1 MGGMNFELDDAG
13 QEVLEKFRRIR
24 REKVARRALGHDKS
38 ASFPLDNFQDLHAEG
53 LLQLSIPAEFGGRDY
68 RLGRD
73 LLVEIMAVE
82 ELCKACSSTGQGF
95 HNHNSGIEM
104 ILLLANEEQKAR
116 IFRELVDNCYIMGGW
131 ASERGGKN
139 IAELSTRAKR
149 VPGGYRINGQKFF
162 STNSA
167 GAKWG
172 ILFVQP
178 EGGSL
183 EDFLLV
189 MVAME
194 APGVTRLGDWNPLGQ
209 RGTTSGTTRY
219 EDVFVPDEWILGEP
233 GDYFRKCPLVG
244 HYFQLGWAAVYIGLA
259 GGALEAGL
267 GYVKTTTRPWFEST
281 CDRAVDDPYIQNS
294 VATMSTRVEAARL
307 MLYRAAC
314 MLDDAGKDLSLRPQA
329 ATAVYQAKVMG
340 TEVALDV
347 SSGIFQICGAR
358 AAADAPTNGLDLFW
372 RNARTFTLHDPVE
385 YRRQRI
391 GKYVL
396 GVEDPPIGWY

>member
-1 MGGMNFELDDAG
+1 MRGMNFDIDGPGREMLARF
-13 QEVLEKFRRIR
+13 EKIR
-24 REKVARRALGHDKS
+24 REKLAKRALVHDK
-38 ASFPLDNFQDLHAEG
+38 AATFPLDNFRDLHAEG
-53 LLQLSIPAEFGGRDY
+53 LLQLSIPKEFGGQDY
-68 RLGRD
+68 RLGRN

-104 ILLLANEEQKAR
+104 ILLLANEKQKVH
-116 IFRELVDNCYIMGGW
+116 ICRELVENCYIMGGW

-149 VPGGYRINGQKFF
+149 VPGGYRISGQKFF
-162 STNSA
+162 STNSG

-178 EGGSL
+178 EGGTI

-189 MVAME
+189 MVPMD
-194 APGVTRLGDWNPLGQ
+194 APGVTRLGDWDPLGQ
-209 RGTTSGTTRY
+209 RGTTSGTTCY

-233 GDYFRKCPLVG
+233 GDYFRKCPLIG
-244 HYFQLGWAAVYIGLA
+244 HYFQLGWAAVYVGLA

-267 GYVKTTTRPWFEST
+267 GYIKTTTRPWFESG
-281 CDRAVDDPYIQNS
+281 CDRAIDDPYIQGH
-294 VATMSTRVEAARL
+294 VGTMSTKVEAARL
-307 MLYRAAC
+307 MLYRSACLLDAA
-314 MLDDAGKDLSLRPQA
+314 DKDLTLRPQA

-340 TEVALDV
+340 TEVALEV
-347 SSGIFQICGAR
+347 SSGIFQLCGAR
-358 AAADAPTNGLDLFW
+358 AAADAPVNGLDLFW
-372 RNARTFTLHDPVE
+372 RNARTFTLHDPVD

-391 GKYVL
+391 GKYLL